1 MLDSGVG
8 LRAQMPILSR
18 IVLWAAGAAA
28 AYAVARLAR
37 REYQR
42 VNEELDEARLAPAAS
57 RAEHANRPTLRRDPQ
72 TGVYTL

>member
-1 MLDSGVG
+1 
-8 LRAQMPILSR
+8 MPILSR

-28 AYAVARLAR
+28 AYALAHIAR
-37 REYQR
+37 REYRR

-57 RAEHANRPTLRRDPQ
+57 KAERAAHPTLRRDPH